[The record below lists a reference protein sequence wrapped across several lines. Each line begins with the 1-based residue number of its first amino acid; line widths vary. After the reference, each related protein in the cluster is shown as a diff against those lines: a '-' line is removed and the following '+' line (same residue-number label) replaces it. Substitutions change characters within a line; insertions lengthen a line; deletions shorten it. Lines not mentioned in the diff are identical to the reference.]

1 MVFLPFYI
9 AARLNFSLLLI
20 CMVICRAIEIGLAA
34 GLIFLEYVLSQNGLG
49 LTKRLSTFFVM
60 RETLFL

>member
-20 CMVICRAIEIGLAA
+20 CMVICRAIETGLAA